1 MGGKQGRKEHWQASF
16 RWPGKVAARSVY
28 FKSRHLYAKISQES
42 VVGSRCW
49 HNRLILFYFVCWY
62 LLITV
67 TTGNYPH
74 CNFKL
79 TNVHL
84 SCVCDLV
91 SPCEQQ
97 WGWPCKWAK
106 TWAVLLL
113 LVRGLP
119 WGDRIWDSLPK
130 PLTFLDFSLKQIKS
144 ESVLFVFFPPLRS
157 VWPSEGGAMPKVM
170 SWKNR
175 NESLVSNPEFLH
187 DSRLEKIFFLSFSYK
202 HKYTL
207 FSSHNW

>member
-1 MGGKQGRKEHWQASF
+1 MGGKQGRIEHWQASF
-16 RWPGKVAARSVY
+16 RWPGKVAARPVC

-42 VVGSRCW
+42 VVGSGCW

-113 LVRGLP
+113 PVRGLP

-144 ESVLFVFFPPLRS
+144 ESVLFVFFPRWGACDPVKEVPCLRS
-157 VWPSEGGAMPKVM
+157 WVERTEM
-170 SWKNR
+170 S
-175 NESLVSNPEFLH
+175 P
-187 DSRLEKIFFLSFSYK
+187 
-202 HKYTL
+202 
-207 FSSHNW
+207 